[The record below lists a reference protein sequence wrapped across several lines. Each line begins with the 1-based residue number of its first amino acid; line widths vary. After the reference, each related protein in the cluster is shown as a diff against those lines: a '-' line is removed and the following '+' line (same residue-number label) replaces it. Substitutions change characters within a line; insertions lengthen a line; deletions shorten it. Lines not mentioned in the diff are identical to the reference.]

1 MIPVTLS
8 PAPDVTA
15 LGAAPPAVSIVVP
28 TFNRSRLLLRTLQS
42 LAAQVEAPSYEVLVV
57 DNNSSDDTSAVVA
70 AFAREWPL
78 VRYLLERR
86 PGASCARNRG
96 IAESRAAIV
105 GFIDDDVEAEPRW
118 VATIHRTFWREPS
131 VDCIGGRIYARWA
144 APPPSWFSDRHWGP
158 VALQDKTG
166 VTTTVDAD
174 HAVPCLMTANFAC
187 RRAALELVGG
197 FSPAYLR
204 DEDRELQLRLWR
216 AGKRGL
222 YVPELAVSTEI
233 PCERLEKRYHR
244 RHRIRVAAS
253 HARMQY
259 LDRIDRR
266 GRLVSN
272 AAQGVRVL
280 GVPGFIYRS
289 LFRHVRGWVAAML
302 RLDRDEGF
310 YHETRVLYHAS
321 YVWHR
326 VRERHAVPSAAD
338 HSTAATP
345 VLASDRSRG

>member
-8 PAPDVTA
+8 PAPDVTT
-15 LGAAPPAVSIVVP
+15 LGATPPALSIVVP
-28 TFNRSRLLLRTLQS
+28 TFNRSGLLLRTLQS
-42 LAAQVEAPSYEVLVV
+42 LAAQVGAPSYEVLVV
-57 DNNSSDDTSAVVA
+57 DNNSSDDTRAVVA

-78 VRYLLERR
+78 VRYLFERR

-105 GFIDDDVEAEPRW
+105 GFIDDDVEADPSW
-118 VATIHRTFWREPS
+118 VATIHRTFWREPAF
-131 VDCIGGRIYARWA
+131 DCIGGRIYARWA
-144 APPPSWFSDRHWGP
+144 SPPPSWFSDRHWGP
-158 VALQDKTG
+158 VALQDKAG
-166 VTTTVDAD
+166 VTTIVDAD

-204 DEDRELQLRLWR
+204 DEDRELQLRLWS

-222 YVPELAVSTEI
+222 YIPELAVSTEI
-233 PCERLEKRYHR
+233 PRERLEKRYHR

-253 HARMQY
+253 HARMRY

-266 GRLVSN
+266 GRLVPDP
-272 AAQGVRVL
+272 AQGVRL
-280 GVPGFIYRS
+280 FGVPGFVYRA
-289 LFRHVRGWVAAML
+289 LVRHVRGWLAAML
-302 RLDRDEGF
+302 RLDPSEGF
-310 YHETRVLYHAS
+310 YHETRVLYYAS

-326 VRERHAVPSAAD
+326 VRERHAVASGSD
-338 HSTAATP
+338 HSPASPP
-345 VLASDRSRG
+345 VLASDRSHG